1 MTTKRENT
9 NKNAMKVIELR
20 EGIEEKVNQKMKSKL
35 DCAQGSTDWN
45 KILIRNFE
53 ERQENKQESTF
64 AILRMRFRK
73 AANPSRRSTP
83 PLREAFRVFA

>member
-1 MTTKRENT
+1 MTKKRENT
-9 NKNAMKVIELR
+9 NKNAMKVIKLR

-64 AILRMRFRK
+64 AILR
-73 AANPSRRSTP
+73 A
-83 PLREAFRVFA
+83 E